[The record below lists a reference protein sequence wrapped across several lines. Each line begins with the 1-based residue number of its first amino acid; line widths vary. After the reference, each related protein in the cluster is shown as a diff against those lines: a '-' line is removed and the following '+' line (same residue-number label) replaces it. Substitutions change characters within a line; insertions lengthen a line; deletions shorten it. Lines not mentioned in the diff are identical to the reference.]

1 MSTSL
6 QSASVYTDLQGLN
19 QLQHNSSKDPSETLR
34 FVAEQFEAI
43 FLQIMLK
50 SAHGES
56 GKSDL
61 FEGDEQTEFYQDWHD
76 KQLAIHLSSGKG
88 IGIADMLVKQFQVHQ
103 AQQVYQSTG
112 NLPNTTLDKKPSQL
126 SKAVSQTSAL
136 ASKHTESMDA
146 QVIKPA
152 EDVQSSVTFDSPEAF
167 VNHLWPMAK
176 QAAEKMGIT
185 PEVLLAQA
193 ALETGWG
200 RKIAQ
205 HASGKSSHNL
215 FNIKAD
221 NRWDG
226 EDVSISTLEFRSG
239 IPQQE
244 KANFRA
250 YDTFQ
255 ASFNDYV
262 EFIQNSPRYQP
273 AMAVASDAKAYTQE
287 LSRAGYAT
295 DPEYAQ
301 KIMGIIEGKP
311 LKQALSAVKI

>member
-56 GKSDL
+56 SKSDL
-61 FEGDEQTEFYQDWHD
+61 FEGDDQTEFYQDWHD

-88 IGIADMLVKQFQVHQ
+88 IGIADMLVKQFQLHQ
-103 AQQVYQSTG
+103 AQQVHQSTE
-112 NLPNTTLDKKPSQL
+112 NLPNTTPDKKPSQL

-136 ASKHTESMDA
+136 TREHTESMDA

-152 EDVQSSVTFDSPEAF
+152 EDVQSSITFDSPEAF

-226 EDVSISTLEFRSG
+226 EDVSISTLEFRGG

-273 AMAVASDAKAYTQE
+273 AMAVANDAKAYTQE

-295 DPEYAQ
+295 DPEYSQ
-301 KIMGIIEGKP
+301 KIMGIMEGKP

>member
-1 MSTSL
+1 MSIST

-19 QLQHNSSKDPSETLR
+19 RLRYGSDENASENLR

-43 FLQIMLK
+43 FLQMMLK

-56 GKSDL
+56 SESDL
-61 FEGDEQTEFYQDWHD
+61 FDSGEQTEFYQDWHD

-88 IGIADMLVKQFQVHQ
+88 IGVADMLVKQFQMQQ
-103 AQQVYQSTG
+103 ARQVYQSTENATDTKSPQVG
-112 NLPNTTLDKKPSQL
+112 ETKLVPSPFAIKRTAPANVQ
-126 SKAVSQTSAL
+126 AAEPV
-136 ASKHTESMDA
+136 ES
-146 QVIKPA
+146 VPSEI
-152 EDVQSSVTFDSPEAF
+152 TFDTPQAF

-176 QAAEKMGIT
+176 QAAEKMGMT
-185 PEVLLAQA
+185 PEVLLAQT

-200 RKIAQ
+200 KKIAQ

-221 NRWDG
+221 HRWSG
-226 EDVSISTLEFRSG
+226 ASVNISTLEFRDG

-244 KANFRA
+244 RARFRT
-250 YDTFQ
+250 YESFQ

-262 EFIQNSPRYQP
+262 EFIQNSPRYQS
-273 AMAVASDAKAYTQE
+273 AVAVANDAKAYTQE
-287 LSRAGYAT
+287 LAQAGYAT

-301 KIMGIIEGKP
+301 KIIGIIEGEP
-311 LKQALSAVKI
+311 LKQALAAVKI